1 MIQVELKAKHY
12 FLIADLLFGTAAY
25 VSFQTLEKIKT
36 ACQDLQDDDA
46 TTVEID
52 VSTFINVFSILAQKP
67 EGSYNNVNT
76 EMMDMLTPQIQ
87 AGVANNDPEWI
98 SLGEQVTA
106 IRANNLQIVTN
117 SIANSK
123 NRLYN
128 IQPPA
133 PPADNNIYD
142 INDKG

>member
-12 FLIADLLFGTAAY
+12 FLIADILFGTAAY
-25 VSFQTLEKIKT
+25 VSFPTLEKIKT
-36 ACQDLQDDDA
+36 ACQGLQDDDTA
-46 TTVEID
+46 TVEID
-52 VSTFINVFSILAQKP
+52 VPTVISVFSILAQKP

-106 IRANNLQIVTN
+106 IRASNLQVVTDSIVGG
-117 SIANSK
+117 K
-123 NRLYN
+123 NKLY
-128 IQPPA
+128 
-133 PPADNNIYD
+133 Y
-142 INDKG
+142 

>member
-25 VSFQTLEKIKT
+25 VSFATLEKIKT
-36 ACQDLQDDDA
+36 ACQGLQDNDNA
-46 TTVEID
+46 TVEID
-52 VSTFINVFSILAQKP
+52 VPTFISVFSILAQKP

-87 AGVANNDPEWI
+87 AGIADGNEEWI

-106 IRANNLQIVTN
+106 IRESNLQVVTDA
-117 SIANSK
+117 IASGK
-123 NRLYN
+123 NKLY
-128 IQPPA
+128 
-133 PPADNNIYD
+133 Y
-142 INDKG
+142 

>member
-25 VSFQTLEKIKT
+25 VSFATLEKIKT
-36 ACQDLQDDDA
+36 ACQGLQNDDNA
-46 TTVEID
+46 TVEID
-52 VSTFINVFSILAQKP
+52 VPTFISVFSILAQKP

-87 AGVANNDPEWI
+87 AGVADGNEEWI

-106 IRANNLQIVTN
+106 IRAANLEVVTN
-117 SIANSK
+117 AIASGK
-123 NRLYN
+123 NKLY
-128 IQPPA
+128 
-133 PPADNNIYD
+133 Y
-142 INDKG
+142 

>member
-25 VSFQTLEKIKT
+25 VSFATLEKIKT
-36 ACQDLQDDDA
+36 ACQGLQDDDNA
-46 TTVEID
+46 TVEID
-52 VSTFINVFSILAQKP
+52 VPTFISVFSILAQKP

-87 AGVANNDPEWI
+87 AGVADGNEEWI

-106 IRANNLQIVTN
+106 IRAANLEVVTN
-117 SIANSK
+117 AIASGK
-123 NRLYN
+123 NKLY
-128 IQPPA
+128 
-133 PPADNNIYD
+133 Y
-142 INDKG
+142 